1 MNLILKQILIV
12 GVCFLIILWF
22 QNKEDVKNKRER
34 TSFYDKYKFP
44 LLVSSIV
51 GLILNLQN
59 ILDINEICDT
69 NSVTEIAIITP
80 NNNFNANTNDMSRPF
95 IHPIPTN
102 PNISGLGDMSGMS
115 GLAKFG
121 GLSKLNHKDL
131 SDQLIFTEL
140 PDF

>member
-22 QNKEDVKNKRER
+22 QNKEDVKNKKER

-59 ILDINEICDT
+59 ILYINENCDT

-80 NNNFNANTNDMSRPF
+80 NNNFNANTNDMTRPF
-95 IHPIPTN
+95 IHPPPIKTEIADLGD
-102 PNISGLGDMSGMS
+102 ISGVSGMTR
-115 GLAKFG
+115 FG